1 MQCPYC
7 KEEIIDGAVK
17 CKHCGSMIR
26 EASPSRTA
34 SEADF
39 ATMFGN
45 AARLWKENLGD
56 LVILTLVF
64 MLVVW
69 IPIANIGFIAG
80 YARSLL
86 KVSRGQS
93 RARVSD
99 LFDAWDCFGSLFI
112 FIVISLVAGLV
123 LNAVPF
129 LGNIASLVVGF
140 IVFPGAFLI
149 IDRNAGAIDA
159 FKWCFETIQADFAN
173 WLLAYIA
180 GNVIIFSGALVFFI
194 GIILTAPLGELIF
207 IQQYDRVKPG
217 GKFGVTGGTV

>member
-17 CKHCGSMIR
+17 CRHCGSMIR
-26 EASPSRTA
+26 EEPPSQRPLRGEFETI
-34 SEADF
+34 
-39 ATMFGN
+39 FGN
-45 AARLWKENLGD
+45 AARMWKENLGD
-56 LVILTLVF
+56 LFILTLVF

-69 IPIANIGFIAG
+69 IPIANVGFIAG

-86 KVSRGQS
+86 KVSRGQG
-93 RARVSD
+93 RARVGD
-99 LFDAWDCFGSLFI
+99 LFDAWDCFGSLFL
-112 FIVISLVAGLV
+112 FILISLVVGLV

-129 LGNIASLVVGF
+129 FGNIASIVVGF
-140 IVFPGAFLI
+140 MVFPGAFLI
-149 IDRNAGAIDA
+149 VDRKAGAIDA

-180 GNVIIFSGALVFFI
+180 GNVIIFGGALLFFI
-194 GIILTAPLGELIF
+194 GIIFTAPLGELIF

-217 GKFGVTGGTV
+217 GTPGATGGTV

>member
-7 KEEIIDGAVK
+7 KEEIIEGAVK
-17 CKHCGSMIR
+17 CRHCGSMIR
-26 EASPSRTA
+26 EAPLFRTT

-39 ATMFGN
+39 ATMFSN
-45 AARLWKENLGD
+45 AAMIWKENLGD

-86 KVSRGQS
+86 KVSRGQG

-99 LFDAWDCFGSLFI
+99 LFDAWDCFGSLFL
-112 FIVISLVAGLV
+112 FILISLVVGLV

-129 LGNIASLVVGF
+129 FGNIASIIVGF

-149 IDRNAGAIDA
+149 IDRKAGAIDA

-173 WLLAYIA
+173 WLLAYIV
-180 GNVIIFSGALVFFI
+180 GNVIIFGGALLLFI
-194 GIILTAPLGELIF
+194 GIIFTAPLGELIF
-207 IQQYDRVKPG
+207 IRQYDRVKPG
-217 GKFGVTGGTV
+217 KTPGATGGNG